1 MAGSGLLFGAYI
13 AMGIEHT
20 FLSVIY
26 EAIYENKDTT
36 GLRILSHRKKT
47 ILRYLKTLFLLP
59 SFGMKRPK
67 ELDDDDGRTLGIIV
81 SPVEKTSHPK
91 YRTTDRFVRELGALN
106 IGFKLSQ
113 ELAKCYTNVFYSE
126 ELKDGLIIYIDG
138 HFKTVWSGKNIPKGK
153 HGMMDKV
160 MKGLE
165 QMFINGSK
173 GHPLMHR
180 TMPGDSH
187 LGKELHSLVN
197 DFEDALGRESVRLVI
212 VDNEGCSLD
221 VLKKFDKLNRDR
233 ELKMYPVTM
242 IRSNQYS
249 SESDF
254 KVRNDNGDNKGVK
267 ENDFNLLRIDKKG
280 RMVSKVALTE
290 FDYDGQGF
298 LVRCALVK
306 KIGNDKLTPIIT
318 LTPWDEVKSPAWL
331 ANIYYGRWPNQEA
344 KFKEMIKHSNLNVNH
359 GFKKIEVF
367 NRTIFS
373 RLEDTKKSLEYDKK
387 RLNNANRNLD
397 KTKVQIKKCKKKR
410 MMDISEF
417 DEEIVVLE
425 CKMRFCKD
433 ENRKEVLRRRLD
445 RKNKKMQDMKFKC
458 KKRLLRLSEKMY
470 DLENKIEWLKK
481 KVVDDREATTRYEE
495 KIETQKLY
503 EIDTEMDHIMANFKI
518 IHENSMLYAREHFFD
533 RYCETG
539 LEMLN
544 RVFFTHYGDI
554 EIEKVGHDD
563 SVMKFILNRF
573 ESRKQQK
580 EARKV
585 CEKFNEECIQTA
597 NGVKLEF
604 AIKR

>member
-1 MAGSGLLFGAYI
+1 
-13 AMGIEHT
+13 MGIEKT
-20 FLSVIY
+20 FRSVIY
-26 EAIYENKDTT
+26 EAIYENKDTN
-36 GLRILSHRKKT
+36 GLRILSHREKT
-47 ILRYLKTLFLLP
+47 ILRYLRTLFLLP
-59 SFGMKRPK
+59 SFGMKRPI
-67 ELDDDDGRTLGIIV
+67 ELDDHDGKTLGIIA

-153 HGMMDKV
+153 NGMMDKV

-187 LGKELHSLVN
+187 LGKELHSLVD
-197 DFEDALGRESVRLVI
+197 DFEEALGRESVRLVV
-212 VDNEGCSLD
+212 VDNEGCSLG
-221 VLKKFDKLNRDR
+221 VMEKFLELNQNR

-249 SESDF
+249 SEGDF
-254 KVRNDNGDNKGVK
+254 KVRSDNGDNRVVK
-267 ENDFNLLRIDKKG
+267 EDDYNVLRIDKKG
-280 RMVSKVALTE
+280 RVASKVALTE
-290 FDYDGQGF
+290 FDYNGEGF

-306 KIGNDKLTPIIT
+306 KIRNDKLTPIIT
-318 LTPWDEVKSPAWL
+318 LIPWNEVKSPAWL

-359 GFKKIEVF
+359 GFKKIEIF

-387 RLNNANRNLD
+387 RLKNANHNLD
-397 KTKVQIKKCKKKR
+397 KTEAQIKKCKKKR
-410 MMDISEF
+410 IMDISEF
-417 DEEIVVLE
+417 DEKILVLE

-445 RKNKKMQDMKFKC
+445 RMNKKMEDMKFKC
-458 KKRLLRLSEKMY
+458 KKRLLRLSEKEY
-470 DLENKIEWLKK
+470 DLENKIEGLKK
-481 KVVDDREATTRYEE
+481 KLVDDREAITRYEE

-518 IHENSMLYAREHFFD
+518 IHENSMLYAREYFFD
-533 RYCETG
+533 RYCGTG

-544 RVFFTHYGDI
+544 RIFFTHYGDI
-554 EIEKVGHDD
+554 EIERVGYDD
-563 SVMKFILNRF
+563 FVMKFILNRF

-580 EARKV
+580 EAYTICK
-585 CEKFNEECIQTA
+585 KFNGMNIRTIDGMRLEMR
-597 NGVKLEF
+597 VK
-604 AIKR
+604 RR